1 VDARDAVC
9 IRHGAEK
16 GERVSEPTITELNR
30 LIYDLTVRAEQAERS
45 LAEKESEIEQL
56 AEDYQG
62 LGQER
67 YEQMEDL
74 RATLSDTLDKLA
86 ESAQDIGQ
94 LRATLARLEGERNGF
109 NALAR
114 AEALLKETLT
124 AERDG
129 LLEKV
134 ARVEGERDRAQDEIT
149 IYEGEC
155 AHLNGMLIL
164 AESKES
170 DQDAEISRLTAERD
184 GLRAALEWALG
195 ERDEFPP
202 RQDGEGAFWWRKE
215 LRRRADLGRPN
226 E

>member
-1 VDARDAVC
+1 MDARDAVC